1 MGTVAG
7 AKSDGTGK
15 RAEQDEAYSKALHT
29 LKPIGG
35 NSSSAERWNDVPHGT
50 MDEISSHVR
59 LDLVIRRQGR
69 PLDCS
74 TSCLPT
80 PARGG
85 LLATPQSDHRGIVRS
100 GKPGQLQNAA

>member
-7 AKSDGTGK
+7 AKSDDTGK

-69 PLDCS
+69 PLDPS

-80 PARGG
+80 PRQA
-85 LLATPQSDHRGIVRS
+85 S
-100 GKPGQLQNAA
+100 GHTSE